1 MSADTDPFRGGP
13 FRLDPC
19 RIHSCRSD
27 PVGAGPVGLD
37 AGSVEHG
44 LAVSA
49 RRDRMV
55 LTACLVLTVLQ
66 ALPLVAVAY
75 LLDGGRSAGSTAL
88 YALSAA
94 PLVGVVAF
102 GLVLA
107 AGLSR
112 PGLRPGLHPGLR
124 PVRSL
129 DGDGG
134 RHSGGSRPAQG
145 PGPDPGPSAAS
156 SSSPA
161 DRRPDNGLREWQ
173 VLSGGRG
180 SDRLRRL
187 CWAVG
192 AALAMAA
199 GSSAASLADRMAY
212 SDALGGGGPAGG
224 QSVWSLYPVI
234 VAEAAVTDP
243 RTVIALVVG
252 AVVLIRARAS
262 VPSRRELPAPR
273 P

>member
-1 MSADTDPFRGGP
+1 MSADTDPFRGDP
-13 FRLDPC
+13 FRFDPSHL
-19 RIHSCRSD
+19 HSPSD
-27 PVGAGPVGLD
+27 PVVADRVDLD
-37 AGSVEHG
+37 ARSVEHG

-75 LLDGGRSAGSTAL
+75 LLDGDGTAAATAL

-94 PLVGVVAF
+94 PVVGVVAF

-107 AGLSR
+107 AALSR
-112 PGLRPGLHPGLR
+112 PGLRPALSPGAG
-124 PVRSL
+124 PVRSVG
-129 DGDGG
+129 GDGG
-134 RHSGGSRPAQG
+134 RRPGASLSVQG
-145 PGPDPGPSAAS
+145 QAPDPGPTSALS
-156 SSSPA
+156 TRPA
-161 DRRPDNGLREWQ
+161 ARRPGN
-173 VLSGGRG
+173 GGRG
-180 SDRLRRL
+180 SQVLPSGRGSGWLRRL

-212 SDALGGGGPAGG
+212 SDALSAGTPRDL
-224 QSVWSLYPVI
+224 QPVWSLYPSI
-234 VAEAAVTDP
+234 VAEAVVTDP

-252 AVVLIRARAS
+252 AVVLIRARAT
-262 VPSRRELPAPR
+262 VPNWRERPAPR